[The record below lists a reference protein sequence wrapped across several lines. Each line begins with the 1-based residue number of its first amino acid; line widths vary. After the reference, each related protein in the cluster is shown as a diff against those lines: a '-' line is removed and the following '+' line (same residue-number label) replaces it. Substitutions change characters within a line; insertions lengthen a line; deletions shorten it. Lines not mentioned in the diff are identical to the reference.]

1 MKYFFQLIVLF
12 KIAHLKHFWCQQRV
26 TPEALVSKHVQK
38 NAIILDGGKR
48 EVAWEPKLYIYS
60 SKICMFH
67 VNHRRGSWGP
77 TGSVPN
83 FEMMQYFFPI
93 KFYIQNCSFEAF
105 LVPTKGN
112 PQNHWFNSIC
122 KKCNNPRSGHRESCF
137 GSETVDLFHVNEF
150 QSRDNKWKQPEP
162 DCRKCCDMKIM
173 VNLFPLVGAMYSP
186 VPC

>member
-1 MKYFFQLIVLF
+1 MGEKGKLLGSPNCIFIPVRFACSMLTTVGGLGVQRAQSRILRWCSIFSQLNSIF
-12 KIAHLKHFWCQQRV
+12 KI
-26 TPEALVSKHVQK
+26 
-38 NAIILDGGKR
+38 
-48 EVAWEPKLYIYS
+48 
-60 SKICMFH
+60 
-67 VNHRRGSWGP
+67 
-77 TGSVPN
+77 
-83 FEMMQYFFPI
+83 
-93 KFYIQNCSFEAF
+93 CSFEAF